1 MRERVKRV
9 TRVIA
14 GCAVLALA
22 SCGAGADR
30 AGTAT
35 QSDAVASSQDALKSH
50 GTPRVT
56 PQTSG
61 TTSGLIAVSA
71 VDARVVWAVGR
82 FGTYVITT
90 DGGKTWHPGVVP
102 GAETL
107 QFRDVEAVS
116 AKVAYLLSL
125 PTDTIAPRIYKTLDG
140 GKTWKIEFE
149 APDTSYFYDCFAFW
163 DPWSGITLGDSING
177 RFPVIRTFDGTTW
190 HDIGDRL
197 PPALPGEAGFASSGT
212 CAATQG
218 HRRAWL
224 TTGGTG
230 TTRVFYTTDRGQTWG
245 VTTAPITAGVDQ
257 AGGGF
262 SIAFRDARHGILGGG
277 DLAAT
282 GVVAN
287 IARSSDGGR
296 SWVAGTSAPIPGAI
310 YGLAYAGHGRGER
323 WGSWGRDDDHG
334 DDDHDHGSGSIRVV
348 ATAPTGTAW
357 SPDEGRSWT
366 TLTGLSGL
374 WAVDFGSDKTGW
386 LVGTNGQIV
395 RVDF

>member
-1 MRERVKRV
+1 MRERVQRV

-30 AGTAT
+30 AGAAT
-35 QSDAVASSQDALKSH
+35 QSDAVASSQDALKSS
-50 GTPRVT
+50 GPKVT

-61 TTSGLIAVSA
+61 TTSGLIAISA

-140 GKTWKIEFE
+140 GKTWKIEFQ

-177 RFPVIRTFDGTTW
+177 RFPVIRTLDGTTW

-218 HRRAWL
+218 HQRAWL

-245 VTTAPITAGVDQ
+245 VTTAPITAGRRPGRRRIQHRLPRCSARDPRRRRPRCHWR
-257 AGGGF
+257 GGQHRPLG
-262 SIAFRDARHGILGGG
+262 RRRTHLGGG
-277 DLAAT
+277 RQRPHPGRHLRACLCR
-282 GVVAN
+282 
-287 IARSSDGGR
+287 ARPRGGL
-296 SWVAGTSAPIPGAI
+296 GQ
-310 YGLAYAGHGRGER
+310 LGR
-323 WGSWGRDDDHG
+323 
-334 DDDHDHGSGSIRVV
+334 
-348 ATAPTGTAW
+348 
-357 SPDEGRSWT
+357 
-366 TLTGLSGL
+366 
-374 WAVDFGSDKTGW
+374 
-386 LVGTNGQIV
+386 
-395 RVDF
+395 